1 MRKSIVFIFSL
12 AAMLAACNDGPKRE
26 QLVGEIDSLRN
37 VIVERDASLD
47 EMIATINVV
56 EEGFRSI
63 NEAQGRININT
74 AGLEKNTDRLKENF
88 AFISNTLTKN
98 KEEIERL
105 KKQLNQSHTN
115 SKQLKIMLDN
125 LQTQLI
131 EKSREIETMHE
142 ILAQKNIH
150 IADLDKAVAEL
161 TEKNNSSLQKIDEQD
176 KQLNAVWYA
185 IGTKRELKGEKILV
199 DGKVLNGTET
209 NMDYFTKV
217 DMRELSSVPTHSKR
231 AKLLTTH
238 PEGSYTLVRD
248 ENKMYTLNITDPQA
262 FWSVSR
268 YLVIQVR

>member
-26 QLVGEIDSLRN
+26 QLIGEIDSLRN

-209 NMDYFTKV
+209 NMDYFTQV
-217 DMRELSSVPTHSKR
+217 DMRELASVPTHSKR

>member
-12 AAMLAACNDGPKRE
+12 AALLAACNDGPKRE

-105 KKQLNQSHTN
+105 KKQLNQSYTN

-209 NMDYFTKV
+209 NMDYFTQV
-217 DMRELSSVPTHSKR
+217 DMRELASVPTHSKR

>member
-12 AAMLAACNDGPKRE
+12 AALLAACNDGPKRE

-47 EMIATINVV
+47 EVIATINVV

-209 NMDYFTKV
+209 NMDYFTQV

>member
-12 AAMLAACNDGPKRE
+12 AALLAACNDGPKRE
-26 QLVGEIDSLRN
+26 QLEGEIDSLRN

-47 EMIATINVV
+47 EVIATINVV

-209 NMDYFTKV
+209 NMDYFTQV
-217 DMRELSSVPTHSKR
+217 DMRELASVPTHSKR

>member
-12 AAMLAACNDGPKRE
+12 AALLAACNDGPKRE

-74 AGLEKNTDRLKENF
+74 AGLEKNADRLKENF

-209 NMDYFTKV
+209 NMDYFTQV
-217 DMRELSSVPTHSKR
+217 DMRELASVPTHSKR